1 MLGTKFKGEIMTEK
15 TTFAKRLR
23 QTRKNLGYTK
33 LTVAVHCEATE
44 EDVAD
49 FEKGKKEPT
58 LGQLIDI
65 CQLFECSTDYVLG
78 LTDVER
84 REAFENVNMKTLQKY
99 NNLDDKERMYINTL
113 INHAYNF
120 KGE

>member
-1 MLGTKFKGEIMTEK
+1 MTEK

-23 QTRKNLGYTK
+23 QTRKKLGYTK
-33 LTVAVHCEATE
+33 LTVAVHCAATE
-44 EDVAD
+44 QDVAEY
-49 FEKGKKEPT
+49 EKGLKEPT

-65 CQLFECSTDYVLG
+65 CHLFECSADYLLG

-84 REAFENVNMKTLQKY
+84 KEALESVNMKTLQKY
-99 NNLDDKERMYINTL
+99 NSLDDKERMYINTM

-120 KGE
+120 RGGVR

>member
-1 MLGTKFKGEIMTEK
+1 MTEK

-23 QTRKNLGYTK
+23 QIRKNLGYTK

-44 EDVAD
+44 KDIAD

-65 CQLFECSTDYVLG
+65 CQLLECSADYLLG

-84 REAFENVNMKTLQKY
+84 REALENVNMKTLQKY
-99 NNLDDKERMYINTL
+99 NSLDDKERTYVNTM

-120 KGE
+120 KGDVR